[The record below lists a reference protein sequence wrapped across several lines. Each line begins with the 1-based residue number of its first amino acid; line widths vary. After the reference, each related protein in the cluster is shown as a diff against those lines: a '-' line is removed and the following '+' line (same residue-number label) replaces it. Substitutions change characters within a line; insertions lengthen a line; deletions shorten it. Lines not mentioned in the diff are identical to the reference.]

1 MKRQT
6 RRISDESLKDQ
17 IASVDFSKPSS
28 QKNDDRQA
36 QDGGSPSESADV
48 NINFVDSTED
58 SPHGGHHHRKKSRHK
73 RKLTKKEK
81 LRRRLIIIIAILLFI
96 IIALLAAFLII
107 RHFGKALLFPTNLD
121 LTLPDGI
128 DASLLDNGMIIEY
141 NGKTYMFNT
150 DVTSVLFLGV
160 DQEEFGTQAY
170 GSAGQSDA
178 IYLLAYDTATGE
190 ANFISIP
197 RDSMVDVDIYTSSGN
212 YTGTVYEQICLA
224 YAYGDGQDESC
235 ENVITSV
242 SRLIY
247 GIPISSYFAVDLSA
261 VAPIN
266 DSIGGVTLTVIEDIP
281 GFEEGETVTLMGADA
296 MTYIRY
302 RDTTV
307 LTSNLNRLERQ
318 KQYIYAFVEK
328 LIPSVKNDISVVLDL
343 YNTALDYTVTNINA
357 AKITYLAT
365 TFARSSVE
373 EINIETVEGETI
385 MGEYYA
391 EFYPDETALFELML
405 EVYYNEI

>member
-96 IIALLAAFLII
+96 IMALLAAFLII

-170 GSAGQSDA
+170 GSVGQSDA